1 MGPGTE
7 SFGVMFELIGVASLC
22 TWTVC
27 LAVGIGFL
35 SADRALLI
43 GVPGTLLGGV
53 LVHYMGLPGGPTLAG
68 YPIVPALAGTTL
80 VLTVYAYARRIRE
93 HRRARREE
101 ASRSPVPVR
110 EWPAWVH
117 RSE

>member
-1 MGPGTE
+1 MVAATE
-7 SFGVMFELIGVASLC
+7 FGVMFELIGIASLC
-22 TWTVC
+22 TWIVC

-53 LVHYMGLPGGPTLAG
+53 LVHYTGLPGGPTLAG

-80 VLTVYAYARRIRE
+80 VLTLYAFCRRIRE
-93 HRRARREE
+93 YRQARRDE
-101 ASRSPVPVR
+101 ANRHTLPVR
-110 EWPAWVH
+110 EWPRWVH
-117 RSE
+117 RSD